1 MDLQRILKEKIW
13 LLILVAIALG
23 LFVPASGRF
32 LAPYLTVLLMILMFS
47 SALELSKEKVFSY
60 LLPFRKK
67 AEVIAII
74 HLVSPLLLFFL
85 RHTLSEELYVGLM
98 LASVVSSGMSVVFLS
113 HLYKGIPSEA
123 LIITTI
129 ANLFSPIIIPY
140 LMLLLTETTISI
152 HPELMTV
159 TLFKIVVL
167 PLLIASIIR
176 ESAYHLQVKKYA
188 DSASLIVLF
197 FLILGLIAKV
207 QITIVQNPLDTLIL
221 CIIIA
226 GLILINFALGYS
238 VGTTKEE
245 RITYAITAS
254 YKNFTLSTVLALT
267 LFSPLVALPS
277 VLYTIM
283 NNVLLI
289 PLQFFFER
297 RKR

>member
-1 MDLQRILKEKIW
+1 MDLQKILKEKTW
-13 LLILVAIALG
+13 LLILAAIALG
-23 LFVPASGRF
+23 LFVPASGTF
-32 LAPYLTVLLMILMFS
+32 LAPYLTPLLMILMFS
-47 SALELSKEKVFSY
+47 SSLDLSKEEVFSH

-74 HLVSPLLLFFL
+74 HLVSPLLIFFL
-85 RHTLSEELYVGLM
+85 RNTLAEELYVGLM
-98 LASVVSSGMSVVFLS
+98 LASLVSSGMSVVFLS
-113 HLYKGIPSEA
+113 HFYKGIPSEA

-129 ANLFSPIIIPY
+129 TNLFSPVIIPY
-140 LMLLLTETTISI
+140 LMLLLTKTTISI

-167 PLLIASIIR
+167 PILIANVIR
-176 ESAYHLQVKKYA
+176 ESSYHMQVKKYA
-188 DSASLIVLF
+188 DSASLVVLF

-207 QITIVQNPLDTLIL
+207 QVSIVANPADTLIL
-221 CIIIA
+221 CVIIT

-238 VGTTKEE
+238 VGTTKQE

-289 PLQFFFER
+289 PLQFFFEK